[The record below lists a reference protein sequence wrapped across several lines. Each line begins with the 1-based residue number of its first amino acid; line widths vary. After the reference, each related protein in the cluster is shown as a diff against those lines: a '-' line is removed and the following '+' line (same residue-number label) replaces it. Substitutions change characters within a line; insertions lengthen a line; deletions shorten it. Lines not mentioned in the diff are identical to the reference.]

1 MRTESSGTGFLI
13 LYVFKGRYLLQTCV
27 CSPLLVWNI
36 VYSKS
41 YGFLEVEC
49 LSVSHAEIH
58 WTVYSLTPL
67 WIPSVN
73 SCLTDESVMVI
84 YNIGRSPH
92 FKAISSVV
100 SHEICGIQSRS
111 GHMMCMA
118 LLHFG
123 CCNLS
128 VAHLKWTMCS
138 VRRCI
143 RMCIKND
150 GTLNIYCKFCNK
162 NFL

>member
-1 MRTESSGTGFLI
+1 MIQWVVVSVDTMRTESSGTGFLI

-67 WIPSVN
+67 
-73 SCLTDESVMVI
+73 
-84 YNIGRSPH
+84 
-92 FKAISSVV
+92 
-100 SHEICGIQSRS
+100 
-111 GHMMCMA
+111 
-118 LLHFG
+118 
-123 CCNLS
+123 
-128 VAHLKWTMCS
+128 
-138 VRRCI
+138 
-143 RMCIKND
+143 
-150 GTLNIYCKFCNK
+150 
-162 NFL
+162 